1 MATPQNFRSAFNG
14 FNREDVAHYLEFLN
28 NRHVSE
34 MNQLREEAERLR
46 QQLAAFDPVEIAAL
60 RQQCADLEVQL
71 DAANA
76 EADAAMQRSAQ
87 LEQTLDAIHE
97 KAEQQIAALE
107 QEKTE
112 AQLGAEQRI
121 AVLEQ
126 ELAAA
131 RQERDSAKEQHT
143 AFQASAMQEL
153 EAYRR
158 AERAE
163 RMAKERAEQVYHQT
177 RGVLDS
183 ATEKVDD
190 ASKQITGVSENV
202 MAQLNLLQCAV
213 SSSRL
218 ALQEAAAIMDSLRPE
233 PEEE

>member
-14 FNREDVAHYLEFLN
+14 FNREDVVHYLEFLN
-28 NRHVSE
+28 NRHAAELS
-34 MNQLREEAERLR
+34 QLRDEAEALR
-46 QQLAAFDPVEIAAL
+46 HQLAAFDPAEIAAM

-76 EADAAMQRSAQ
+76 EADAAAQR
-87 LEQTLDAIHE
+87 
-97 KAEQQIAALE
+97 AA
-107 QEKTE
+107 
-112 AQLGAEQRI
+112 G
-121 AVLEQ
+121 LEQ

-131 RQERDSAKEQHT
+131 QVKAGERIAALEQELADARQECNTAKEQHV

-163 RMAKERAEQVYHQT
+163 REAKERAELVYRQT
-177 RGVLDS
+177 KGVLEK
-183 ATEKVDD
+183 ATSKVDD
-190 ASKQITGVSENV
+190 AAQQITGVSENV

-218 ALQEAAAIMDSLRPE
+218 ALQEAAATMGSLRPE
-233 PEEE
+233 SEEE